1 MSTIVPT
8 ILTETP
14 DSFKAMVAKFHPF
27 ASRVQIDIT
36 DGEFTTN
43 KTVTLDQVWWPEDW
57 TVDIHMMVKRPSEYV
72 EQLLKLH
79 PNLVIFHAEADEDL
93 VPALNFLKQAGIKT
107 GVAFLKPSFP
117 GKYKEYIDIV
127 DHALIFSGD
136 LGSYGGAADL
146 LQAEKAHIIREM
158 KPTIEIGWDGG
169 ANEENV
175 FMITKAGVDVVNVG
189 GALTATDD
197 PKAIYD
203 VLVNEATRE
212 GAI

>member
-1 MSTIVPT
+1 MSVIVPT

-14 DSFKAMVAKFHPF
+14 EDYKVMVAKFHPF

-36 DGEFTTN
+36 DGEFATN
-43 KTVTLDQVWWPEDW
+43 KTVSLDQVWWPEDW
-57 TVDIHMMVKRPSEYV
+57 AVDIHMMVKRPSEFV

-79 PNLVIFHAEADEDL
+79 PNLVIFHVEADEDL
-93 VPALNFLKQAGIKT
+93 TPALNFLKQASIKT

-117 GKYKEYIDIV
+117 GKYKEYLDIA

-146 LQAEKAHIIREM
+146 LQAEKAHIIKGL
-158 KPTIEIGWDGG
+158 KPTIEVGWDGG

-175 FMITKAGVDVVNVG
+175 FMITKAGVDVINVG
-189 GALTATDD
+189 GALASVDD
-197 PKAIYD
+197 IKSAYD

-212 GAI
+212 GTI